1 MFENLSEKL
10 TTVFDN
16 LKRRGKLSE
25 DDVDLAM
32 REVKLAL
39 LEADVNYAVVRSF
52 TNRVKERAIG
62 VEVSK
67 ALNPA
72 QMVIKIV
79 NDELIN
85 TLGQP
90 VELNL
95 KGEKPRVLMLVG
107 LQGSGKTTAAA
118 KVARRLRSSGERV
131 MLVAADIYRPAA
143 IKQLQTLGER
153 IEVPVFTLPGAKP
166 VQITKEAWQSARK
179 GGYSVLIIDT
189 AGRSQLDDELMNEL
203 NSIQDAVP
211 ANEILLVV
219 DSMIGQEAL
228 NVAKGFQAVIPITG
242 LVFTKIDGDA
252 RGGAA
257 ISIREVTGIPI
268 KFLGTGEGLDA
279 LEVFDPTR
287 ISNRILGMGDILG
300 LIEKAESAYAGEIDA
315 KEAER
320 MLSGQFTLEDFARQ
334 LRQMKKMG
342 PISQLFGMLPGQLSA
357 VAKNVDPNEAE
368 SQLKTVEAIIDSMT
382 PAERRDPRVLNA
394 SRRRRIAAGCG
405 KDVQDVNRLMKQ
417 FRDIQR
423 MMKSFQKSGGRG
435 NIERLLR

>member
-435 NIERLLR
+435 NIDRLLR